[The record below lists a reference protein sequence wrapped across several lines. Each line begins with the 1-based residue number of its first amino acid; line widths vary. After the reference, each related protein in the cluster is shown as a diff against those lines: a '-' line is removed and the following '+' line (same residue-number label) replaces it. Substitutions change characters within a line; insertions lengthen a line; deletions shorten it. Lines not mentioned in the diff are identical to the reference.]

1 MHEKVRGIFATI
13 MASEVAFAK
22 KHSVQFYEN
31 VVNTNPN
38 NQQQMKGSCMCC
50 GLNVFSTGSFKF
62 AEHLMKCALCPRE
75 VRNAFLSLSEK
86 TEGKRAE
93 KRDIELMAT
102 EEAQLAAQ
110 DNAQRQAQL
119 KQQCIKAGIKN
130 MQVDATDLAI
140 ANFFYAN
147 AIPFSVASSEPDSLY
162 RKMVSAIQAAPSGY
176 VPPRFDKL
184 AGPLL
189 DESYNDMWGKL
200 RARDPDGM
208 LKTKFGSCYVS
219 DGWESCD
226 NLPLINSAFISAND
240 GGMYWRSVD
249 TSGKT
254 KSAEYCALLMIID
267 IYNFGPTDVV
277 LVITDTCNTMAKAWA
292 IVQDEF
298 PWISVLPCQ
307 PHVVALLMKGTYP
320 TMNNPSL
327 AC

>member
-1 MHEKVRGIFATI
+1 MMQPSPTIATPTTVTTLTPLTEKIAAAEEARRLDVAEMHEKVRGIFATI

-22 KHSVQFYEN
+22 KHGVQFYEN

-75 VRNAFLSLSEK
+75 VRNAFLALSEK

-110 DNAQRQAQL
+110 DHAQRQAQL

-130 MQVDATDLAI
+130 MQVDTTDLAI

-147 AIPFSVASSEPDSLY
+147 AIPFSVASAEPDSLY

-184 AGPLL
+184 AGPCSPLPDEQGRHHVKACAGRGRLL
-189 DESYNDMWGKL
+189 GPGLHARGRDEAHLQDAAAL
-200 RARDPDGM
+200 RHERTGHWQ
-208 LKTKFGSCYVS
+208 G
-219 DGWESCD
+219 
-226 NLPLINSAFISAND
+226 
-240 GGMYWRSVD
+240 
-249 TSGKT
+249 
-254 KSAEYCALLMIID
+254 LLE
-267 IYNFGPTDVV
+267 
-277 LVITDTCNTMAKAWA
+277 LV
-292 IVQDEF
+292 
-298 PWISVLPCQ
+298 
-307 PHVVALLMKGTYP
+307 
-320 TMNNPSL
+320 
-327 AC
+327 